1 MDGELSFSVIFS
13 YNPLLTTFIFLER
26 ERERERER
34 EEWVPS
40 FWKLVPISVRWRAC
54 RCYGS
59 NGRQCV
65 TIYKTGSGRSN
76 NDGFWDFCRADV
88 YGDKQSN
95 SFESF
100 PLIPYG
106 MWMNHHHHHI
116 GDPDVLADTF
126 LVFTKKEKPNKKH
139 RYLSSFLFLWIYLW
153 FFFLLYGVIE
163 TRNTFFFRRK
173 KLYFI

>member
-1 MDGELSFSVIFS
+1 MRWFCLQETGLALGGWRVVFLSYFS
-13 YNPLLTTFIFLER
+13 YNPLTNYFHLLG
-26 ERERERER
+26 ERER

-65 TIYKTGSGRSN
+65 TIYETGSGRSN
-76 NDGFWDFCRADV
+76 SDGFRDFCRADV

-106 MWMNHHHHHI
+106 MWMNHHHH
-116 GDPDVLADTF
+116 PDVLADTF

-139 RYLSSFLFLWIYLW
+139 RYLSSYLPFEFIYD
-153 FFFLLYGVIE
+153 FFFL
-163 TRNTFFFRRK
+163 
-173 KLYFI
+173 